1 MKYIIKLT
9 WKEIIN
15 KRILYLGM
23 VFTGLYL
30 LIFAVGLHYVVRE
43 ENFAGNQLW
52 FMQTMGFQFFTL
64 GWYLS
69 CYLIGAVSI
78 MAGAGSIAQ
87 ELEQGTMLGL
97 AAKPLSRSAILT
109 GKFITYA
116 LVAVAYSI
124 LLLTGIT
131 GLVWYFFHLFFDLRA
146 LAAGILVF
154 CLYPLILL
162 AVVHLLSSLVSTLAT
177 GISAFLLFSVA
188 MIGGFLEQIGA
199 MIGNNAL
206 VNLGIVS
213 SLLMPSDAI
222 YRMAVSRAGGM
233 LGQGTIIEFGPF
245 GAASTPS
252 VWMLVYTAAFILVI
266 YLATQYIFSR
276 KDL

>member
-1 MKYIIKLT
+1 MKHIIQLT
-9 WKEIIN
+9 WKEIMN
-15 KRILYLGM
+15 KRILYLGL

-30 LIFAVGLHYVVRE
+30 LIFAIGLHYVVRDAIS
-43 ENFAGNQLW
+43 NDSQLW
-52 FMQTMGFQFFTL
+52 YMQTMGFQFFTL

-69 CYLIGAVSI
+69 CYLIGALSI

-97 AAKPLSRSAILT
+97 AAKPLSRRAILS
-109 GKFITYA
+109 GKFIAYA
-116 LVAVAYSI
+116 LVTVAYSI
-124 LLLTGIT
+124 LLLAGVT
-131 GLVWYFFHLFFDLRA
+131 GLVWHFFHLLFDVRA

-154 CLYPLILL
+154 CLYPLVLL
-162 AVVHLLSSLVSTLAT
+162 SVVHLLSSLVSTLAS

-199 MIGNNAL
+199 MVGNAAL
-206 VNLGIVS
+206 INLGIVS

-222 YRMAVSRAGGM
+222 YRMAISRAGGV
-233 LGQGTIIEFGPF
+233 LGQGAIIEFGPF

-252 VWMLVYTAAFILVI
+252 IWMLVYTVFYILI
-266 YLATQYIFSR
+266 FFLSAHYIFTR